1 MVQELETFVEDI
13 HSISVVCDNDVIFS
27 KCIQPYTEE
36 PMQMLHSFSKSMNS
50 IAVGIAIDEGKLH
63 LDDLVIDY
71 FKEYLPE
78 EYDKRIDQLTVRNLL
93 TMAANSCRL
102 STCFRGV
109 TDSWITHYFTYKLPH
124 DPGTVFQYDTGASYM
139 LSSLV
144 TKTMHKN
151 VLALMKERVLKPMG
165 ITDIE
170 WLESPEGNTVGGWG
184 LYLKTPDIAK
194 IAILLANMGKW
205 NGKTL
210 IPEEYLKEATRKQID
225 TPEEKYPVCGY
236 GYQYWITADHSFGVY
251 GAFGNVIVVNPEK
264 KLAVAIT
271 AGASDTNGN
280 PNRLISKIVN
290 EKLFIPTERGTLETD
305 VDGEKKLKKY
315 LEAEDVEVVLTRET
329 EDGLYDAHAS
339 NKKVQDMK
347 RRIEIIEKTDPVLT
361 VSIHQNSYPEEYVHG
376 AQVFYYTGSMG
387 SETLA
392 SGIQDQLVRGLA
404 PENHRK
410 VKANDSYYLLKKT
423 KGTIVIVECGF
434 LSNQAEAEKLC
445 DEEYQDRIA
454 WLIHKGILRY
464 LKQYLS
470 ILSYL

>member
-1 MVQELETFVEDI
+1 MIKNKPEAYGISSDNLLCMVQELETFVEDI

-264 KLAVAIT
+264 KL
-271 AGASDTNGN
+271 
-280 PNRLISKIVN
+280 
-290 EKLFIPTERGTLETD
+290 
-305 VDGEKKLKKY
+305 KKY
-315 LEAEDVEVVLTRET
+315 LDDLC
-329 EDGLYDAHAS
+329 L
-339 NKKVQDMK
+339 
-347 RRIEIIEKTDPVLT
+347 P
-361 VSIHQNSYPEEYVHG
+361 YPEG
-376 AQVFYYTGSMG
+376 AKNSCLEGKWFDK
-387 SETLA
+387 TL
-392 SGIQDQLVRGLA
+392 SFEENDREIQSIKINRKT
-404 PENHRK
+404 EN
-410 VKANDSYYLLKKT
+410 VLL
-423 KGTIVIVECGF
+423 INF
-434 LSNQAEAEKLC
+434 
-445 DEEYQDRIA
+445 
-454 WLIHKGILRY
+454 Y
-464 LKQYLS
+464 LKDKQVSVEAGFENWITQEAVFDDPHHFLNSFSYAFKDDKTLVIKQYWLNMSGYDTYTLHFQDGSVNGMIITSVKLGGAVPVELS
-470 ILSYL
+470 GNIQ

>member
-1 MVQELETFVEDI
+1 MIKNKPEAYGISSDNLLCMVQELETFVEDI

-205 NGKTL
+205 FDKTL
-210 IPEEYLKEATRKQID
+210 SFEENDRKIQSIEINRKTENELLINFHLKDRLVSVEAGFENWITQEAVFDDPNHFLNSFSYAFKDDKTLVI
-225 TPEEKYPVCGY
+225 K
-236 GYQYWITADHSFGVY
+236 QYWLNMSGYDIYTLHFQDDSVNGMIITSVKLG
-251 GAFGNVIVVNPEK
+251 GAVPIELSGN
-264 KLAVAIT
+264 
-271 AGASDTNGN
+271 
-280 PNRLISKIVN
+280 
-290 EKLFIPTERGTLETD
+290 
-305 VDGEKKLKKY
+305 
-315 LEAEDVEVVLTRET
+315 
-329 EDGLYDAHAS
+329 
-339 NKKVQDMK
+339 
-347 RRIEIIEKTDPVLT
+347 
-361 VSIHQNSYPEEYVHG
+361 
-376 AQVFYYTGSMG
+376 
-387 SETLA
+387 
-392 SGIQDQLVRGLA
+392 IQ
-404 PENHRK
+404 
-410 VKANDSYYLLKKT
+410 
-423 KGTIVIVECGF
+423 
-434 LSNQAEAEKLC
+434 
-445 DEEYQDRIA
+445 
-454 WLIHKGILRY
+454 
-464 LKQYLS
+464 
-470 ILSYL
+470 

>member
-1 MVQELETFVEDI
+1 MIKNKPEVYGISSDNLLCMVQELETFVEDI

-184 LYLKTPDIAK
+184 VVFENTRHRENCNITCQY
-194 IAILLANMGKW
+194 GKM
-205 NGKTL
+205 
-210 IPEEYLKEATRKQID
+210 ERKN
-225 TPEEKYPVCGY
+225 TYSG
-236 GYQYWITADHSFGVY
+236 
-251 GAFGNVIVVNPEK
+251 
-264 KLAVAIT
+264 
-271 AGASDTNGN
+271 
-280 PNRLISKIVN
+280 RIS
-290 EKLFIPTERGTLETD
+290 
-305 VDGEKKLKKY
+305 
-315 LEAEDVEVVLTRET
+315 
-329 EDGLYDAHAS
+329 
-339 NKKVQDMK
+339 
-347 RRIEIIEKTDPVLT
+347 
-361 VSIHQNSYPEEYVHG
+361 
-376 AQVFYYTGSMG
+376 
-387 SETLA
+387 
-392 SGIQDQLVRGLA
+392 
-404 PENHRK
+404 
-410 VKANDSYYLLKKT
+410 
-423 KGTIVIVECGF
+423 
-434 LSNQAEAEKLC
+434 
-445 DEEYQDRIA
+445 
-454 WLIHKGILRY
+454 
-464 LKQYLS
+464 
-470 ILSYL
+470 